1 MKPPSDRTAIDE
13 GRSPPPRGGRPGAA
27 DGWSPSRILA
37 VLVLLP
43 SVPLLLIS
51 VVALAAF
58 YSAPTRFNA
67 LLVRLPGDDLI
78 RTALIFAPATL
89 VAVVVMAVLYAN
101 DAPRREAAEGTRPSA
116 RRRGLRARR
125 RGGLAR
131 SSLWI
136 TLPALMLV
144 AAAHLLAF
152 VAPGR
157 VDQVLE
163 ALPATSLVTRLFN
176 LSPIVALAAA
186 GLGLIFGFV
195 SGGEAPATEA
205 GEGRVWTAP
214 RIARLGALL
223 TLVPALGLLLL
234 SVTGLGLII
243 ASPESLAW
251 LAGKL
256 PAATLLRLGL
266 AFSPAMLLGLVLLA
280 LLYLTLP
287 ARGVE
292 IPVVDTV
299 ATRRS
304 GFRSGLALGVLV
316 AGLGFTVL
324 AGMAVLIAVVFVLAA
339 R

>member
-1 MKPPSDRTAIDE
+1 VEPKPIDR
-13 GRSPPPRGGRPGAA
+13 RNGGRQVGRAA
-27 DGWSPSRILA
+27 PAEPWSASRILA

-43 SVPLLLIS
+43 AVPLLLMS
-51 VVALAAF
+51 VLALVTF

-67 LLVRLPGDDLI
+67 LLVRLPGDELI

-131 SSLWI
+131 SSLWV
-136 TLPALMLV
+136 TLPALMFV
-144 AAAHLLAF
+144 AAAQLLAF
-152 VAPGR
+152 VAPAR
-157 VDQVLE
+157 VDQILE
-163 ALPATSLVTRLFN
+163 ALPATTLLTRLFGM
-176 LSPIVALAAA
+176 SPIVVAAVVGLGLVFGFVPGAEAPAA
-186 GLGLIFGFV
+186 GLR
-195 SGGEAPATEA
+195 T
-205 GEGRVWTAP
+205 WTTP

-234 SVTGLGLII
+234 SVAGLGMIL
-243 ASPESLAW
+243 ASPDRLAW
-251 LAGKL
+251 LADKL
-256 PAATLLRLGL
+256 PAETLLRLGL

-280 LLYLTLP
+280 ALYLTVPPRTSEVQPLETDP
-287 ARGVE
+287 SPGG
-292 IPVVDTV
+292 
-299 ATRRS
+299 

-324 AGMAVLIAVVFVLAA
+324 AGMAVLVAVVFVLVL